1 MKSAGLGPTM
11 ALRPRRNQASAT
23 ASKSRYSSRTFGV
36 GTDSLSATSCKRTA
50 DQLPFSSA
58 MMSAVSTT
66 SSRRSGGLDAGVSV
80 FATTLSPPMPKQ
92 DTIRW
97 LGPPTD
103 IVEERAD
110 VGHANQRGVEVH
122 RGPFFAP

>member
-1 MKSAGLGPTM
+1 MSVLTACP
-11 ALRPRRNQASAT
+11 PRRGN
-23 ASKSRYSSRTFGV
+23 
-36 GTDSLSATSCKRTA
+36 RTA

-66 SSRRSGGLDAGVSV
+66 SARRSGGLDAGVSV

-97 LGPPTD
+97 LGPPTA

-110 VGHANQRGVEVH
+110 VGHANRNSAVLGERGELE
-122 RGPFFAP
+122 P

>member
-11 ALRPRRNQASAT
+11 ALSPRRNHASAT
-23 ASKSRYSSRTFGV
+23 ASKSRYSSRTFEV

-66 SSRRSGGLDAGVSV
+66 SSRRSGGLDARVSV
-80 FATTLSPPMPKQ
+80 SATSKPADERQEQPHYPMA
-92 DTIRW
+92 R
-97 LGPPTD
+97 PTD
-103 IVEERAD
+103 SY
-110 VGHANQRGVEVH
+110 
-122 RGPFFAP
+122 